1 MRFKLLFPI
10 LLLAA
15 LAHGATNV
23 VLITMDT
30 TRADAL
36 SCYGQKG
43 IRTPTLDGLAA
54 ASHRFQVVY
63 TPVPQTLPAHVS
75 ILTGLYPFH
84 HGVRDNMINAL
95 PQGQKTL
102 AVLLKAGGYNTAAI
116 LGAAV
121 LDRRFGLAQGFDSY
135 DDAFEPYMPARKAGD
150 VTDRALEVLKTLK
163 SPYFLWVHYYDP
175 HHPYNPP
182 SDVRAPTPYL
192 GEVVYMDR
200 EMGRLLKVL
209 DPKQTLIVAVGDHG
223 ESLHEHKEMEHGLLL
238 YEPAVRV
245 PLLIHRPGQ
254 TTPETH
260 AAAVST
266 VSVFSTILDLLGRPA
281 PAQSD
286 GPALFGKT
294 APGPLYLET
303 LYPLFS
309 FRWSPLRALVAW
321 PYKMILS
328 ATGPELY
335 AVDADPRE
343 AHDLAAVDAKRASE
357 LRKTLERLCPEPL
370 LEAKQAKAGEMPD
383 ELKKQLQSLGY
394 MDGTGADTSAPA
406 GRTLLNPRDVAD
418 LPEFLLYTGPQW
430 VKEKRFKELLGRI
443 KEILHVD
450 PYNFSAMNLA
460 GTAYWEEGNNE
471 RAHDIFLKAAE
482 AAPDCYYIIGNLG
495 RSYYNLKKL
504 ADSEKTLRRALE
516 LNPRYPEGYVYL
528 FDTLLAEGKAEAAEA
543 DLRRAEAQGVAHPRL
558 TYDRGLMLVQKGR
571 CKEAIPLFEK
581 ALKDDPEQPES
592 LGNLAYCLNLY
603 GEAEKAWVYIERG
616 MKAAPADSKMYA
628 AAFTIAMELGR
639 REDARRCAVQYLKLN
654 PDPERAQSMRT
665 AFPDLP

>member
-1 MRFKLLFPI
+1 MRFKLVFPI

-23 VLITMDT
+23 VLITLDT

-54 ASHRFQVVY
+54 VSHKFQVVY

-135 DDAFEPYMPARKAGD
+135 DDAFEPFMPARRAGD
-150 VTDRALEVLKTLK
+150 VTNRALNVLKTLK

-175 HHPYNPP
+175 HHPYDPP
-182 SDVRAPTPYL
+182 SDVHAPTPYL
-192 GEVVYMDR
+192 GEVASMDR
-200 EMGRLLKVL
+200 EMGRLLKAL

-245 PLLIHRPGQ
+245 PLLVHLPGQ

-260 AAAVST
+260 AGAVSI
-266 VSVFSTILDLLGRPA
+266 VSVPATILDILGLPAPIQTDGPSLLG
-281 PAQSD
+281 
-286 GPALFGKT
+286 KT
-294 APGPLYLET
+294 PPGPLYLET

-328 ATGPELY
+328 SSGPELY
-335 AVDADPRE
+335 AVDTDPGE
-343 AHDLAAVDAKRASE
+343 EHDLAAGDTRRAAE
-357 LRKTLERLCPEPL
+357 MRKALERLCPEPL
-370 LEAKQAKAGEMPD
+370 LEAKQAKAGEVPD

-394 MDGTGADTSAPA
+394 MDGAGADPSTAA

-418 LPEFLLYTGPQW
+418 IPEFLLYTGPQW
-430 VKEKRFKELLGRI
+430 VKEKKFKEVIGHI
-443 KEILHVD
+443 KEILHRD

-460 GTAYWEEGNNE
+460 GMAYWGEGNNE
-471 RAHDIFLKAAE
+471 RAHDIFLKAAQ
-482 AAPDCYYIIGNLG
+482 AAPECYYIVGNLG
-495 RSYYNLKKL
+495 RSYFNLKKL
-504 ADSEKTLRRALE
+504 DDAEKTLRRALD

-528 FDTLLAEGKAEAAEA
+528 FDTHLAQGRTEAAGE
-543 DLRRAEAQGVAHPRL
+543 DLRHAEAQHVTHPL
-558 TYDRGLMLVQKGR
+558 LAYDRGLMLVQLGR
-571 CKEAIPLFEK
+571 CKEAIPRFEE
-581 ALKDDPEQPES
+581 ALTGDPEQPES
-592 LGNLAYCLNLY
+592 LGNLAYCLDLY
-603 GEAEKAWVYIERG
+603 GEAQKAWGYIQRG
-616 MKAAPADSKMYA
+616 MKAAPADPKMYS
-628 AAFTIAMELGR
+628 AAFAIAMELGR
-639 REDARRCAVQYLKLN
+639 REDARRCAAEYLKLN
-654 PDPERAQSMRT
+654 PDPEQARRMKA